1 MIYYAAL
8 VHDITICVKNA
19 KYLLFLQKEKNT
31 IAGLSESQIRFQ
43 LRFHLHQYEL

>member
-1 MIYYAAL
+1 MII
-8 VHDITICVKNA
+8 ITICVKNA

-43 LRFHLHQYEL
+43 LRFHLHQYELRLSRKM